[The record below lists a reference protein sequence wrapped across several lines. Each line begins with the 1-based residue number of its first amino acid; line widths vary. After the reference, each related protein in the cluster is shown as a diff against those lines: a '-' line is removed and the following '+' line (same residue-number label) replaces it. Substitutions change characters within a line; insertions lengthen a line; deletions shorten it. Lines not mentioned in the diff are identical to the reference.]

1 MKAALKWTMLPALAV
16 SISLTPLVQAY
27 SASDRFPP
35 INTVLGVW
43 DAPVGHRQPSTVDV
57 PAAVLKS
64 AGTIT
69 DREQQLDKRLNIC
82 RGC

>member
-1 MKAALKWTMLPALAV
+1 MRTAVKNLLLPTFSALMSIAAFSPSYA
-16 SISLTPLVQAY
+16 
-27 SASDRFPP
+27 ASGHHPP
-35 INTVLGVW
+35 INPVLGVW